1 MKLTQLNTD
10 KLLIAEGRVDPNAL
24 LSLEQIIKGGK
35 ATETMQ
41 FIVLARLIE
50 FFKSGRFY
58 KETNFYDPF
67 LSTSG
72 ELLKQLRALKPD
84 EQVELATK
92 LRAMCDIKDKD
103 FLYTYVNPNQEALMW
118 IQWATKRE
126 AND

>member
-1 MKLTQLNTD
+1 MKLTQLYTG
-10 KLLIAEGRVDPNAL
+10 KHIIAEGHVDPNVL
-24 LSLEQIIKGGK
+24 LSLDSIIRGGK

-41 FIVLARLIE
+41 FIVLARLVE

-72 ELLKQLRALKPD
+72 ELLKQLRALKPE
-84 EQVELATK
+84 EQTELATK

-103 FLYTYVNPNQEALMW
+103 LLYSFVNPSQEAMMW

>member
-10 KLLIAEGRVDPNAL
+10 KLLISEGRVDPNVL
-24 LSLEQIIKGGK
+24 LSLDAIIRGGK

-72 ELLKQLRALKPD
+72 ELLKQLRALEPE
-84 EQVELATK
+84 EQALLATK
-92 LRAMCDIKDKD
+92 LRAMCEIKDKD
-103 FLYTYVNPNQEALMW
+103 LLYSYVNPTQEALAW

>member
-1 MKLTQLNTD
+1 MKLTQLYSNH
-10 KLLIAEGRVDPNAL
+10 LITEGRVDPNVL
-24 LSLEQIIKGGK
+24 LSLDQIIKAGK
-35 ATETMQ
+35 ASETMQ
-41 FIVLARLIE
+41 FIVLARLVE

-72 ELLKQLRALKPD
+72 DLLKQLKGLKPE

-92 LRAMCDIKDKD
+92 LRALCDVKDKD
-103 FLYTYVNPNQEALMW
+103 LLYSYVNPTQEALTW

>member
-1 MKLTQLNTD
+1 MKLTQLYTD
-10 KLLIAEGRVDPNAL
+10 KLLIVEGRVDPNAL

-72 ELLKQLRALKPD
+72 ELLKQLRALKPE

-103 FLYTYVNPNQEALMW
+103 LLYSYVNPTQEALMW

>member
-1 MKLTQLNTD
+1 MKLTQLYTGPRM
-10 KLLIAEGRVDPNAL
+10 IAEGRVDPNAL
-24 LSLEQIIKGGK
+24 LSLDSIIKGGK

-41 FIVLARLIE
+41 FIVMARLVE

-72 ELLKQLRALKPD
+72 ELLKQLRGLKPE

-103 FLYTYVNPNQEALMW
+103 LLYSYANPNQEALMW
-118 IQWATKRE
+118 IQWAMKRE
-126 AND
+126 ATD